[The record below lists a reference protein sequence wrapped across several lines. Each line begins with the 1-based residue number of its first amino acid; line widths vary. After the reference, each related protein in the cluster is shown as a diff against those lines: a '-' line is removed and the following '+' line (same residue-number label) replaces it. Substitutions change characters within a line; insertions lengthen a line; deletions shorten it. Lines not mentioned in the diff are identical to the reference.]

1 MKEPT
6 LPDAKSRTRF
16 RANRAPETYILINA
30 AQRLRARG
38 SSCTILSM
46 RDLPERLLA
55 TIRKHELL
63 RPGDR
68 VAAAVSGGADSVA
81 LLLLLDE
88 LRAELGIVLSIAHV
102 NHKLRGAESD
112 ADEAFTAG
120 LAARLGLEFDVAIA
134 PIEAGASSVSVE
146 NTGGGKPNLEASA
159 RKRRYEFFRSLGER
173 GRANK
178 LVTAHT
184 LDDQA
189 ETVLLRLF
197 RGTGIRGL
205 AGIHPRLPA
214 NGGTG
219 ALTRAGNNFAA
230 EIIRPLLTFRRAD
243 LRAYLRARGENW
255 REDSSNADVTFLRN
269 RVRQRV
275 LPLITEEFGDA
286 ALEHMAD
293 LAEIARAEE
302 KYWTARARDNA
313 ESAETG
319 ATSSAGALDTRP
331 LLESPLAVQRRQVLA
346 WLEANAPEAS
356 LSFSLV
362 EEILALARGP
372 AGKKLEL
379 PGRVDPQ
386 NVRRGRSQLTLE
398 FAADTDAGDA
408 DRGDYEY
415 LLPVPGAVIVTESGA
430 RIEARIVD
438 AGNHLDSEA
447 EPVSDGDSVSDEDRN
462 GLLDPAH
469 IGESLAIRNWRP
481 GDRYWPAHTAKEKK
495 VKDLLADVHATG
507 RKKKLWPV
515 AVNPEGKL
523 VWMRGFAAPESFRP
537 RGRKAVRL
545 REIAKS

>member
-1 MKEPT
+1 
-6 LPDAKSRTRF
+6 
-16 RANRAPETYILINA
+16 
-30 AQRLRARG
+30 
-38 SSCTILSM
+38 M

-63 RPGDR
+63 CPGDR
-68 VAAAVSGGADSVA
+68 VAVAVSGGADSVA
-81 LLLLLDE
+81 LLFLLDE
-88 LRAELGIVLSIAHV
+88 LRAELGIVLSVAHV

-112 ADEAFTAG
+112 ADEAFTTG

-134 PIEAGASSVSVE
+134 PIEVGASSVSVE
-146 NTGGGKPNLEASA
+146 NTGGKPNLEASA
-159 RKRRYEFFRSLGER
+159 RKRRYEFLRELGEH

-178 LVTAHT
+178 IATAHT

-214 NGGTG
+214 NGGTS
-219 ALTRAGNNFAA
+219 ALTRAGKNLGGNNFAA

-243 LRAYLRARGENW
+243 LRAYLRARNESW

-269 RVRQRV
+269 RVRQRL
-275 LPLITEEFGDA
+275 LPLITEEFSDA
-286 ALEHMAD
+286 ALDHMAE

-302 KYWTARARDNA
+302 EYWTAEAFHCS
-313 ESAETG
+313 ESDESDAPSGTS
-319 ATSSAGALDTRP
+319 AVSSAGVLDVRQ
-331 LLESPLAVQRRQVLA
+331 LLASPLAVQRRQVLA

-362 EEILALARGP
+362 EEILELARGP

-386 NVRRGRSQLTLE
+386 NVRRGRSELTLE
-398 FAADTDAGDA
+398 FAADTDA

-415 LLPVPGAVIVTESGA
+415 LLPVPGAVTVPELGA
-430 RIEARIVD
+430 KIEARIVD
-438 AGNHLDSEA
+438 AVNRLDSEA
-447 EPVSDGDSVSDEDRN
+447 EPVSDADSVSDEDRN
-462 GLLDPAH
+462 GLLDPVG
-469 IGESLAIRNWRP
+469 IGESLTIRNWRA

-495 VKDLLADVHATG
+495 VKELLADVHATG

-515 AVNPEGKL
+515 AVNQEGKL
-523 VWMRGFAAPESFRP
+523 VWMRGFAAPDSLRP
-537 RGRKAVRL
+537 RGEKAVWI
-545 REIAKS
+545 REIDGKSQAPTSGFRA